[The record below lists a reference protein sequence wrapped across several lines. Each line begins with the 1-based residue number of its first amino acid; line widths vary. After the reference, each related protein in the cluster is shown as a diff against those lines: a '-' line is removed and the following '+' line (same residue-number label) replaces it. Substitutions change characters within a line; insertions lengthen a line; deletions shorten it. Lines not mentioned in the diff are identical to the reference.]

1 MIFRTFDHNA
11 MAARI
16 LCIDD
21 EASGLYFRKLLLE
34 KQGYAVE
41 TATSPAE
48 ALNKFQSN
56 DFDLVVTDHLLGR
69 STGTEL
75 ARELK
80 RLKSDVRIIILSGTV
95 DIPGGAEIADG
106 FVSKTDGPEALF
118 QKISEL
124 LSQSAAASRPAA
136 QTLQA
141 APLQNL
147 LAAAI
152 VESSDDAIF
161 SKSLD
166 GTILT
171 WNKAAQRMYGYTAE
185 EIIGQP
191 VSVLMPPDLRDQFRE
206 IMSSIRRGEM
216 VDHLVT
222 RRLAK
227 DGRELMVVITVF
239 PVRDQQGHILSAA
252 TIARDVTQMKAAENA
267 LRNSERLATAGRMAA
282 TVAHEI
288 NNPLEAVTNILFL
301 LNQVPSLDPTAHEF
315 VHSAQQ
321 EIARIRQIAQLTLKY
336 HRQSAAEVEQV
347 RLPELVDGIVT
358 LYGRRLSTLGIDI
371 EKRYEGTG
379 TVEGYSGELRQV
391 ISNLIVNAM
400 DALEQKGTKLR
411 VRICDRVDR
420 LGKPG
425 VRVIIADNA
434 GGHCKAAPAPCFR
447 PLLQHKRRER
457 HGRRPLGL
465 EGHRRKAQRHD
476 FSEKQHR
483 TRTVWHRLLDSSAA
497 AFCKEFDSRLT
508 PPIFSFSSPPSAH
521 PQREWNLLHRT
532 V

>member
-1 MIFRTFDHNA
+1 

-34 KQGYAVE
+34 KQGYSVE
-41 TATSPAE
+41 TATTPAE
-48 ALNKFQSN
+48 AVNKFQSH

-75 ARELK
+75 ACELK
-80 RLKSDVRIIILSGTV
+80 RLKPEVRVILLSGTV
-95 DIPGGAEIADG
+95 DIPDAVGVADG

-118 QKISEL
+118 KKISEL
-124 LSQSAAASRPAA
+124 LSQIGAASGSAA

-141 APLQNL
+141 APLQNI

-185 EIIGQP
+185 EMIGQP
-191 VSVLMPPDLRDQFRE
+191 VSVLMPPELRGEFRE
-206 IMSSIRRGEM
+206 IMSQIRRGEI

-222 RRLAK
+222 RRQAK
-227 DGRELMVVITVF
+227 DGRELTVVVTIF

-301 LNQVPSLDPTAHEF
+301 LEQVPNLDPTAQEF
-315 VHSAQQ
+315 IRSAQQ

-336 HRQSAAEVEQV
+336 HRQSAAQVEQV
-347 RLPELVDGIVT
+347 RLPELVDGVVT
-358 LYGRRLSTLGIDI
+358 LYGRRLHTLGIEID
-371 EKRYEGTG
+371 KRYAGTG
-379 TVEGYSGELRQV
+379 IVEGYAGELRQV

-411 VRICDRVDR
+411 VRIGDTVDR
-420 LGKPG
+420 RGRAG
-425 VRVIIADNA
+425 VRVTVADNA
-434 GGHCKAAPAPCFR
+434 GGIAKQHLPRIFEPFYSTKGEKGTGVGLWVSKGIVEKHKGTISVKSNTAA
-447 PLLQHKRRER
+447 
-457 HGRRPLGL
+457 GRSGTVFSIFLP
-465 EGHRRKAQRHD
+465 HD
-476 FSEKQHR
+476 FARNS
-483 TRTVWHRLLDSSAA
+483 TAA
-497 AFCKEFDSRLT
+497 
-508 PPIFSFSSPPSAH
+508 
-521 PQREWNLLHRT
+521 
-532 V
+532 

>member
-1 MIFRTFDHNA
+1 

-34 KQGYAVE
+34 KQGYAVD
-41 TATSPAE
+41 TATNPAD
-48 ALNKFQSN
+48 AVTRFQSN
-56 DFDLVVTDHLLGR
+56 DFDLVITDHLLGR

-80 RLKSDVRIIILSGTV
+80 RLKPEVRIIILSGTV
-95 DIPGGAEIADG
+95 DIPGGADVADG
-106 FVSKTDGPEALF
+106 FVSKTDGPESLF
-118 QKISEL
+118 EKISEL
-124 LSQSAAASRPAA
+124 LSQSAAASGSAA

-191 VSVLMPPDLRDQFRE
+191 VSVLMPQDLHDQFRE
-206 IMSSIRRGEM
+206 IMSRIRRGET
-216 VDHLVT
+216 VDHLLT

-227 DGRELMVVITVF
+227 DGRELMVVVTVF
-239 PVRDQQGHILSAA
+239 PVRDQQRHILSAA
-252 TIARDVTQMKAAENA
+252 TIARDVTQIKAAENA
-267 LRNSERLATAGRMAA
+267 LRNTERLATAGRMAA

-301 LNQVPSLDPTAHEF
+301 LGQVPGLDATAQEF
-315 VHSAQQ
+315 VQSAQQ

-336 HRQSAAEVEQV
+336 HRQSPTEVEQV
-347 RLPELVDGIVT
+347 RLPELVDSVVT
-358 LYGRRLSTLGIDI
+358 LYGGRLRMLGIDVD
-371 EKRYEGTG
+371 KRYEGTG

-434 GGHCKAAPAPCFR
+434 GGIA
-447 PLLQHKRRER
+447 
-457 HGRRPLGL
+457 
-465 EGHRRKAQRHD
+465 
-476 FSEKQHR
+476 KQHLPR
-483 TRTVWHRLLDSSAA
+483 VFDPFYSTKGEKGTGVGLWVSKGIVEKHNGTISVKSSTAPGRSGTVFSILLPRHFVRNSTAA
-497 AFCKEFDSRLT
+497 
-508 PPIFSFSSPPSAH
+508 
-521 PQREWNLLHRT
+521 
-532 V
+532 